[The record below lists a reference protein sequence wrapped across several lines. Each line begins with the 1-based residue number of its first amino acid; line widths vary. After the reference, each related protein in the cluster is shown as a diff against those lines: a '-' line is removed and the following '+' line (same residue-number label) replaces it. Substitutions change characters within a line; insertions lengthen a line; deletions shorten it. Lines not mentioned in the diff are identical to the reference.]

1 MLEQAQVW
9 AQAQLE
15 VQQPQAQVVVEAQV
29 QVSPQEEVVAV
40 EEEVVEAVGAALL
53 VEV

>member
-1 MLEQAQVW
+1 VLLVQVLVW
-9 AQAQLE
+9 AQLE
-15 VQQPQAQVVVEAQV
+15 VRQPQAQEVVEAQV